1 MTGYL
6 QQFMDSA
13 GWLHDS
19 PAPPDVRAGVDG
31 VLKTLYGPLAE
42 QLQDRLNEWEASL
55 NPPEASLFFDTLRAF
70 SAAMQTGDEM
80 AEEFRGTMKSIVHG
94 ATRIGIGFVPFVG
107 TALDLCEAVTG
118 KEWCLP
124 SGRQLTTG
132 ERVWSSLGFGVGKAV
147 KVWKGVS
154 TAAISTEGKA
164 VAAGI
169 VSFGDDLGKLLKT
182 KGIKQWR
189 TLKLPHGDGGM
200 LVDIKNTFE
209 RTAATHLMQDQGHK
223 MLAPGDSIVRKLVG
237 IPEPS
242 EIPGVSVACDF
253 LTVSKNDLLVLSE
266 IKEITSEIGKVNVPK
281 ALEQLD
287 NVMKAL
293 VKKNLAKD
301 VSSCRSS
308 RRSRPSSRTGFNGCW
323 TDGCSTRKQKSSCTQ
338 REGRICSSRWW
349 SYEAK
354 VESTGR
360 GTSALGDVLGLV
372 SRARAI

>member
-1 MTGYL
+1 MNGKRRSIL
-6 QQFMDSA
+6 
-13 GWLHDS
+13 
-19 PAPPDVRAGVDG
+19 P
-31 VLKTLYGPLAE
+31 
-42 QLQDRLNEWEASL
+42 
-55 NPPEASLFFDTLRAF
+55 SLFFDTLRAF

-132 ERVWSSLGFGVGKAV
+132 ERVWSGLGFGVGKAV

-349 SYEAK
+349 SYETFIFNWNLL
-354 VESTGR
+354 VENE
-360 GTSALGDVLGLV
+360 GTCNRRSKGCGSVGQAAYSMLKHFDLISIDLAVGLGGWQVDVR
-372 SRARAI
+372 SQIIDEPFDR